1 MLAMLSHST
10 VSNSVTAWTVGCQ
23 ASLSMGILQ
32 AKILEWVAMPSSRGS
47 SQPRDWTQVSCTAG
61 GFVTIWA
68 FRGSPR
74 ILEWVAYPFSRES
87 SLPRNWTRLSC
98 MAGGFF
104 NQMSYQGTPISAYRK
119 KEREVAQSCLTLCD
133 PMGCSLQ
140 GSSIYGIFQARALDW
155 VAISFS
161 RGSSGPRHRNQV
173 SHIVGRCF
181 TIRAKWP

>member
-1 MLAMLSHST
+1 MGESRSV
-10 VSNSVTAWTVGCQ
+10 VSDSLGPHGIYSPWNFRAW
-23 ASLSMGILQ
+23 
-32 AKILEWVAMPSSRGS
+32 ILEWVVFPFSRGS

-161 RGSSGPRHRNQV
+161 RGSSGPRHRTQV
-173 SHIVGRCF
+173 SHIVGRCS